1 MILMSQLLVSD
12 FQLNGSLH
20 SLYQLQH
27 ASSISNNA
35 YKATELMSK
44 NQNNVSQ
51 RRFTHKCDVYSP
63 GVILLEILT
72 GKMPNGEGE
81 TSLVK
86 WARRVA
92 REERTWEVF
101 DFELLRYNIW
111 RGRWQVSCKW
121 RNLLCLAPSPRDR
134 PKMSTVHTMI
144 EDIRTKGGDRN
155 SIIYQKASSISPVGV
170 DCFIEEKW
178 RLLCLHN

>member
-1 MILMSQLLVSD
+1 MESEPAKSGDEGKKNEKKKGVSD
-12 FQLNGSLH
+12 WVVLLGGNFGSSRDH
-20 SLYQLQH
+20 HH

-63 GVILLEILT
+63 RVILLKILT

-92 REERTWEVF
+92 RGEWTWERIETIGTVLVVVGCTEWSVVPEPK
-101 DFELLRYNIW
+101 DEKSQDTAIQR
-111 RGRWQVSCKW
+111 RSCLFAW
-121 RNLLCLAPSPRDR
+121 
-134 PKMSTVHTMI
+134 
-144 EDIRTKGGDRN
+144 
-155 SIIYQKASSISPVGV
+155 
-170 DCFIEEKW
+170 
-178 RLLCLHN
+178 